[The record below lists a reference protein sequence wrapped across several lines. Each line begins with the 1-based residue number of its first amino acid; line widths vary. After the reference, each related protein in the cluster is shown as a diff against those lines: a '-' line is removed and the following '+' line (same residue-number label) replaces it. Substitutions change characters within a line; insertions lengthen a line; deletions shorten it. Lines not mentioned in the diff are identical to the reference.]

1 MNHNVYRIKAT
12 IVKVVS
18 NTARYLF
25 LVALG
30 YVLLYPFLFMISK
43 SIQAPGDAYNPMVQW
58 IPRNFSLS
66 GFKVAMDVLDVPT
79 AMLASLFY
87 EIIAALL
94 EIVSCAVAAYG
105 LARFKFKGR
114 GLLMGAVILNIFVP
128 VNMIIIPI
136 FVNFSHLD
144 FLGILGFIS
153 KLIGTEIRPNLID
166 TPFVFWLPS
175 IFGVGL
181 KGGLFVYIY
190 TRFFM
195 GLPKELEEAA
205 WVDGSGPLKT
215 FMKIIVPSSGPA
227 FVSVSLLALVWHWND
242 YFLPQMYLSQNYPL
256 SVRLANIWDNMN
268 NQTFVQFN
276 AVTVVISGCLIF
288 IIPPLIFYLV
298 IQKKFITSI
307 ATSGIVG

>member
-1 MNHNVYRIKAT
+1 MNRNVYRTKKT
-12 IVKVVS
+12 ILRILS
-18 NTARYLF
+18 NLARYLF
-25 LVALG
+25 LIALG
-30 YVLLYPFLFMISK
+30 YVLLYPFLFMVAK
-43 SIQAPGDAYNPMVQW
+43 SVQAPGDAYNPMVQW

-66 GFKVAMDVLDVPT
+66 GFKVAMDILE
-79 AMLASLFY
+79 AGRSIFASLFY
-87 EIIAALL
+87 EIISALL

-114 GLLMGAVILNIFVP
+114 NLLMGAVILNIFVP
-128 VNMIIIPI
+128 INMIIIPL

-153 KLIGTEIRPNLID
+153 KLIGTEIRPNLIN
-166 TPFVFWLPS
+166 TPFAFWLPS

-227 FVSVSLLALVWHWND
+227 FVSVSLLA
-242 YFLPQMYLSQNYPL
+242 
-256 SVRLANIWDNMN
+256 
-268 NQTFVQFN
+268 
-276 AVTVVISGCLIF
+276 
-288 IIPPLIFYLV
+288 IP
-298 IQKKFITSI
+298 
-307 ATSGIVG
+307 

>member
-1 MNHNVYRIKAT
+1 MNRNVYRTKANVMK
-12 IVKVVS
+12 IAS
-18 NTARYLF
+18 SLARYLF
-25 LVALG
+25 LIAIG
-30 YVLLYPFLFMISK
+30 YVLLYPFLFMVSK
-43 SIQAPGDAYNPMVQW
+43 SVQAPTDVYNPMVQW

-66 GFKVAMDVLDVPT
+66 GFKVAIEVLDIPSS
-79 AMLASLFY
+79 MFASLYY
-87 EIIAALL
+87 EIVSALL

-114 GLLMGAVILNIFVP
+114 NLLMGAVILNIFVP

-144 FLGILGFIS
+144 FMGILGFIS
-153 KLIGTEIRPNLID
+153 KLIGTEIRPNLIN
-166 TPFVFWLPS
+166 TPFAFWFPS

-227 FVSVSLLALVWHWND
+227 FVSVSLLAIVWHWND
-242 YFLPQMYLSQNYPL
+242 YFLPQMYLSENYPL
-256 SVRLANIWDNMN
+256 SVSLANIWDNMN

-276 AVTVVISGCLIF
+276 AVTVVISGCLIS
-288 IIPPLIFYLV
+288 IIPLLIFYMV
-298 IQKKFITSI
+298 IQKKFVASIT
-307 ATSGIVG
+307 TSGIVG

>member
-1 MNHNVYRIKAT
+1 MNLNVYRTKAT
-12 IVKVVS
+12 ILKMVS
-18 NTARYLF
+18 NLARYLF
-25 LVALG
+25 LAALG
-30 YVLLYPFLFMISK
+30 YVLLYPILFMVSK
-43 SIQAPGDAYNPMVQW
+43 SVQAPTDVYNPMVQW

-66 GFKVAMDVLDVPT
+66 GFKVAIEVLDMESSMV
-79 AMLASLFY
+79 ASLYY

-114 GLLMGAVILNIFVP
+114 SLLMGAVILNIFVP
-128 VNMIIIPI
+128 VNMIIIPL

-144 FLGILGFIS
+144 FLGIFGFIS
-153 KLIGTEIRPNLID
+153 KLIGAEIRPNLIN

-215 FMKIIVPSSGPA
+215 FIKIIVPSSGPA
-227 FVSVSLLALVWHWND
+227 FVSVSLLAIVWHWND
-242 YFLPQMYLSQNYPL
+242 YYLPQMYLSEGYPL

-268 NQTFVQFN
+268 NQTFDQFN
-276 AVTVVISGCLIF
+276 AVTVVISACLIS
-288 IIPPLIFYLV
+288 IIPALVFYMI